1 MRNNKLFIP
10 QKISRCRAL
19 LQKALLACF
28 CIAFFTSCENMQKII
43 TGVNEREANMIVVLL
58 ESKGI
63 KANKSPTT
71 ISAAAAGAEQTSPKF
86 DIMVNASDAIQAMA
100 FLNKNGLPKQKGT
113 NLLQLF
119 QATGLM
125 TSDKEETIR
134 YQAGLAEQLNNML
147 MMIDGVIDSS
157 VQLSFPP
164 QEAFPG
170 EEAQKEKITAA
181 VYVKHQG
188 VLDDP
193 NNHLEDKIK
202 RLVSGS
208 VTGLDIN
215 DVTVVSDRSRFT
227 DISVEEMPEAITAAP
242 KEYVSIWN
250 IVMNKESAAR
260 FRFLFFFLIFFA
272 LVFALL
278 LGWLIW
284 KFYPILKKRGGFKQ
298 LLSPVPVTTVEKEKE
313 TPPKEE
319 K

>member
-1 MRNNKLFIP
+1 MKHYLSTFLR
-10 QKISRCRAL
+10 KIFLTVFCL
-19 LQKALLACF
+19 TFLA
-28 CIAFFTSCENMQKII
+28 SCENMQKII
-43 TGVNEREANMIVVLL
+43 TGVNEREANMIIVLL

-63 KANKSPTT
+63 KANKSP
-71 ISAAAAGAEQTSPKF
+71 SATPTGAGAEQSAMHKF
-86 DIMVNASDAIQAMA
+86 DIMVDQAQAIDAMA
-100 FLNKNGLPKQKGT
+100 YLNKNGLPKQKGT

-134 YQAGLAEQLNNML
+134 YQAGLAEQLNNMI
-147 MMIDGVIDSS
+147 MMIDGVIESN

-170 EEAQKEKITAA
+170 EETQRDKITSAI
-181 VYVKHQG
+181 YVKHQG

-208 VTGLDIN
+208 ITGLDIN

-227 DISVEEMPEAITAAP
+227 DIITYDDAEKITATP

-250 IVMNKESAAR
+250 IVMNKESAGR
-260 FRFLFFFLIFFA
+260 FRFLFFLLIFFA
-272 LVFALL
+272 LAFALV
-278 LGWLIW
+278 LGWVIW
-284 KFYPILKKRGGFKQ
+284 KFYPVLKQKGWKY
-298 LLSPVPVTTVEKEKE
+298 LLNPVPMTTPDKEKN
-313 TPPKEE
+313 EE